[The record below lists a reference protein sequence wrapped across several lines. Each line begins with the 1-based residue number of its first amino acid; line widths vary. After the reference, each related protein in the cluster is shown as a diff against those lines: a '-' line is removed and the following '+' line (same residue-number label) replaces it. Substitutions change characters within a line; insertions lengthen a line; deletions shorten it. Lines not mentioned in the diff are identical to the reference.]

1 MIQKYRDGKHD
12 PAPFP
17 PHPGPTIQREEVVKY
32 LLQCKAKQ
40 WCQAVYQ
47 EGHQNYFIIVGDDN
61 RKIIL
66 RDGAQGYTVLAE
78 HLGSQTVVGR
88 AETFCELEKLVTA
101 AGKCYG
107 GDWPSKITSAR
118 LSESTPATNLAT
130 ISGLVGAS
138 EIQAVF
144 DPYLENRSLISLK
157 DILSFGGSISNNV
170 RLLSGE
176 KMTQGR
182 VPRLTKTVVQA
193 WFAELGL
200 TAGEVRAMPSNEH
213 RRFMLLS
220 GCQSL
225 ILGMSLNSINKNEAV
240 RLEPD
245 NEDRPFFESV
255 WAGAVSL

>member
-1 MIQKYRDGKHD
+1 M
-12 PAPFP
+12 
-17 PHPGPTIQREEVVKY
+17 
-32 LLQCKAKQ
+32 
-40 WCQAVYQ
+40 
-47 EGHQNYFIIVGDDN
+47 
-61 RKIIL
+61 
-66 RDGAQGYTVLAE
+66 
-78 HLGSQTVVGR
+78 
-88 AETFCELEKLVTA
+88 
-101 AGKCYG
+101 
-107 GDWPSKITSAR
+107 
-118 LSESTPATNLAT
+118 AT